1 MKSKQLSK
9 KKIWWYSISIVVTAI
24 LLLLM
29 WAVIRNWNIIHVLNK
44 DKLSYNFQSMDNIF
58 PSRAIE
64 ASQPVFR
71 FDTLQKELPQ
81 TYTYKDQTL
90 AIEDFLQRTKT
101 NGLLVLKDDKIV
113 KEFYQNGIN
122 EQTRFTSWSVAKSF
136 ISALVGIALDEGFIK
151 NVNDPIT
158 QYVPELKGSGY
169 DGVPIK
175 DILRM
180 ASGVSFDEDYDATF
194 SDINMMMY
202 KTFLFDKSINDY
214 ALGLQSQRPS
224 GTFQHYISIDTQVL
238 GMLISKVTGNPPS
251 QYLQEKIWGP
261 LGMESNA
268 YWSTDRLGT
277 ELSFMGLNATIRD
290 YAKFGSLYL
299 HEGNWNG
306 KQIISKKWVQEST
319 QIEKPQPNHDPK
331 GVLGYQ
337 YQWWEADP
345 ADGSYSAIGVYGQ
358 FIYVNPKAN
367 VVIVKT
373 SADPDYGRADYHDE
387 NFAVFQSI
395 ANHFSK

>member
-1 MKSKQLSK
+1 MKSKQISSK
-9 KKIWWYSISIVVTAI
+9 KMWWYGISIAVVA
-24 LLLLM
+24 LLLILS
-29 WAVIRNWNIIHVLNK
+29 WAVIRNWNIINVLNK
-44 DKLSYNFQSMDNIF
+44 DKLSFNFQSMDNIF
-58 PSRAIE
+58 PSRSIKT
-64 ASQPVFR
+64 SQPVFR
-71 FDTLQKELPQ
+71 FETLQKELPL
-81 TYTYKDQTL
+81 TYTYKDKAL
-90 AIEDFLQRTKT
+90 SVEDFLQRTQT

-113 KEFYQNGIN
+113 TEFYRNGVN

-136 ISALVGIALDEGFIK
+136 ISALVGIAIDEGLIK

-158 QYVPELKGSGY
+158 HYVPELKGSGY

-180 ASGVSFDEDYDATF
+180 ASGVTFDETYDATF

-202 KTFLFDKSINDY
+202 KTFLLDTSVNDY
-214 ALGLQSQRPS
+214 ALGLKSQRPS
-224 GTFQHYISIDTQVL
+224 GTFQHYISINTQVL

-251 QYLQEKIWGP
+251 HYLQEKIWGP
-261 LGMESNA
+261 LGMESDA

-290 YAKFGSLYL
+290 YARFGSLYL

-319 QIEKPQPNHDPK
+319 QVESPQSDHDPK
-331 GVLGYQ
+331 GVLNYQ

-345 ADGSYSAIGVYGQ
+345 SDGAYSAIGVYGQ
-358 FIYVNPKAN
+358 FIYVNPKAK

-387 NFAVFQSI
+387 NFAMFRSI
-395 ANHFSK
+395 AEHFKK